1 MRRRFASLVLSA
13 AALYG
18 QASISGPAGQYIF
31 DPGTQTIRA
40 IVGAPG
46 SGYLGNSVTPALQ
59 LGSVA
64 PNGRFAI
71 AVTANT
77 AEFIADL
84 TQSPVTTQPLAG
96 AIADSDRI
104 LWAQDSSGAVLF
116 SSRGRSLQ
124 FVSQI
129 NQQPIVQP
137 SIDLSALE
145 SVREGA
151 TAREASRTPDIL
163 ASVQT
168 AALLAIDP
176 AAKLAVIAVGGAG
189 QSNVYLVENGI
200 PPRLVIRAASV
211 AAAAFAADGSLYVID
226 AAGDQVW
233 MVLNPL
239 GSATTQTLPAP
250 QTSPGRPA
258 AIMVEGNLLYV
269 ASGAGNKI
277 DVYDAASLQQVDELT
292 LDSAPTTLEQFTA
305 TSYLVNARRNSADP
319 ILLLETSPVRK
330 IIFIPAGAKQ

>member
-1 MRRRFASLVLSA
+1 MRRRLATLLLAA

-18 QASISGPAGQYIF
+18 QASISGPANEYIF
-31 DPGTQTIRA
+31 DPGSQTIRA

-46 SGYLGNSVTPALQ
+46 SGYLGNSVTPALK

-64 PNGRFAI
+64 PNGRYAI

-77 AEFIADL
+77 TEFIADL

-104 LWAQDSSGAVLF
+104 IWAQDSSGAVLF

-124 FVSQI
+124 FISQI

-137 SIDLSALE
+137 RVDLSELE
-145 SVREGA
+145 SAREGA
-151 TAREASRTPDIL
+151 ATRASRVPDIL
-163 ASVQT
+163 ASVQPMS
-168 AALLAIDP
+168 LLAIDP
-176 AAKLAVIAVGGAG
+176 AAKQAIVATGGAG
-189 QSNVYLVENGI
+189 QSNVYLVENGMSPQLI
-200 PPRLVIRAASV
+200 IRAGSV
-211 AAAAFAADGSLYVID
+211 AAAAFAPDGSLYLVD

-233 MVLNPL
+233 TVPNPL
-239 GSATTQTLPAP
+239 GNATIQTQTSL
-250 QTSPGRPA
+250 SRPA

-269 ASGAGNKI
+269 ASNAGNKI
-277 DVYDAASLQQVDELT
+277 DVYDAASLQQVDELM
-292 LDSAPTTLEQFTA
+292 LDSAPSTLEQFTP
-305 TSYLVNARRNSADP
+305 TSYLVNARRNSTDP
-319 ILLLETSPVRK
+319 VLLLETSPVRK